1 MKSQSFSMEKT
12 RRQIKLT
19 NYYKRLVFMKDAR
32 LSFKKEYFKLKAN
45 SLMVNLAGK
54 IKAMEE

>member
-1 MKSQSFSMEKT
+1 MEKT